1 MVESQ
6 TFNARIPLVLGILL
20 AASVAAGSAPL
31 PAARQ
36 APCPAVHPQK
46 TAEPDR
52 VGQKKLGELPDA
64 EAYHA
69 VWKEAGGCPI
79 DEVLQNGRWVDRWS
93 GQPAP
98 KPRQTDGD
106 RR

>member
-1 MVESQ
+1 VVESPA
-6 TFNARIPLVLGILL
+6 FNARIPLMLGILL
-20 AASVAAGSAPL
+20 AASVAAASPP
-31 PAARQ
+31 PAAHPL
-36 APCPAVHPQK
+36 PCPATHPQK
-46 TAEPDR
+46 TAARDR
-52 VGQKKLGELPDA
+52 VGPKKLGELPDA

-79 DEVLQNGRWVDRWS
+79 DEVYQNGRWVDRWS

-98 KPRQTDGD
+98 APRQTDGD